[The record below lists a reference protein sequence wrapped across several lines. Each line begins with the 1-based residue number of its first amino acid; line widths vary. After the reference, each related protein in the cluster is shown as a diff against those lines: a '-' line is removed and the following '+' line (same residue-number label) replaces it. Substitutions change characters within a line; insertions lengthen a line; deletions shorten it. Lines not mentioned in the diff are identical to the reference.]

1 MKESIEELISSNSD
15 IQLSDADKK
24 SINEVFFEVLTD
36 DSVKM
41 YFEIVSKYIDARRSK
56 ELLISEVAKK
66 SNLPEMTVKRF
77 ENLQTIPKILTLL
90 KILKSVGLEV
100 VVRTCES

>member
-1 MKESIEELISSNSD
+1 MKESIEELVSSNND
-15 IQLSDADKK
+15 TQLSDADRE
-24 SINEVFFEVLTD
+24 SINEIFLEVLTD
-36 DSVKM
+36 ESVKK
-41 YFEIVSKYIDARRSK
+41 YFEIVSQYIDARRSK

-100 VVRTCES
+100 VVRACES